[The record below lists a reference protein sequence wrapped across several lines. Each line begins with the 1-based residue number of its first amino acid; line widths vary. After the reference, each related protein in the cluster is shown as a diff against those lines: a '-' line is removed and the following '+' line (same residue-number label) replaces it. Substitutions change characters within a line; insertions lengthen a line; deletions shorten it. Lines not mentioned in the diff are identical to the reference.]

1 MKFSPDLMTEILSG
15 NKTVTRRPFK
25 GKRPYTVGREYTATD
40 QPRWKKTEFF
50 RKAKIKMLAAREEV
64 LLEITEDEARK
75 EGFKMKIDPR
85 SPQPGPLPAVMTAK
99 EQFFLKWGAIYG
111 VTDPMLVV
119 TRYEF
124 VVVKVLKA

>member
-1 MKFSPDLMTEILSG
+1 MKFSPDLMTEILNG

-50 RKAKIKMLAAREEV
+50 RKAKIKMLAAREEA
-64 LLEITEDEARK
+64 LLEITEEDARK
-75 EGFKMKIDPR
+75 EGFQLKMDTRNREVSYFR
-85 SPQPGPLPAVMTAK
+85 SIMTAK

-111 VTDPMLVV
+111 VTDPMPVV

-124 VVVKVLKA
+124 VLVKVLKA